1 MNILDFQ
8 PFISYI
14 EGYQQFKKHMK
25 HFISVI
31 TLFIFC
37 QQTVLADTINTEKN
51 NQSITA
57 IILGAIV
64 LTGIILIL
72 VRKQK
77 RRFND

>member
-1 MNILDFQ
+1 
-8 PFISYI
+8 
-14 EGYQQFKKHMK
+14 MK

-37 QQTVLADTINTEKN
+37 QQTVFADTINSEKN

-57 IILGAIV
+57 IFLGAIV